1 MGLAVRL
8 VVGLELATLSTAIPP
23 TRSWPAAM
31 PGSVSTGGEL
41 GGAPRGS
48 QAIAGERARATGL
61 PAAFAERRQG
71 LLLRRDAN
79 RRPEDRY
86 QLSMGKWEKLYWHCR
101 GQPEQ

>member
-1 MGLAVRL
+1 MPAQWGLQ
-8 VVGLELATLSTAIPP
+8 LATLSTAIPRYQILARCDARP
-23 TRSWPAAM
+23 CVHR
-31 PGSVSTGGEL
+31 GEL